1 MYLIVGLGN
10 PEPEYSR
17 TRHNMGFDVIN
28 ELSKKYD
35 IELDGTNFKSIY
47 GIGNIQNHR
56 VMLCKPQTYMNLS
69 GDAIIQV
76 INFYKIPIENILIIY
91 DDIDTEV
98 GKIRIKKKG
107 SAGGHNG
114 MKSVINRLNTEE
126 FERIRIGIGKPTN
139 DEDLIEYVIR
149 KVNCI
154 EYKKLQKGV
163 ELGVE
168 AVYEILENGTN
179 DAMNKFN

>member
-35 IELDGTNFKSIY
+35 IELNGTNFKSIY
-47 GIGNIQNHR
+47 GIGNMKNHR

-69 GDAIIQV
+69 GDAIIQ
-76 INFYKIPIENILIIY
+76 IMRFYKIPVENIIVIY
-91 DDIDTEV
+91 DDIDTNI

-114 MKSVINRLNTEE
+114 MKSIINRLNTEE
-126 FERIRIGIGKPTN
+126 FERIRIGIGKPSD

-154 EYKKLQKGV
+154 EYKKLQSGI
-163 ELGVE
+163 ELGAE

-179 DAMNKFN
+179 EAMNKFN